1 MANELVVIEPETALG
16 IFTAPD
22 KVQEL
27 IVSIERETEKRK
39 TGLGELDLSVGAHRK
54 KLTSLAF
61 DVTRSKTY
69 IDKAGKEVVDGL
81 KELPKQVDASR
92 KLFRDALDAL
102 AAQVKQPV
110 EEWEAQEEA
119 RKQAEEAKRI
129 VDEEQ
134 KKADELARLMPYLH
148 AEALEMNAECDRLIA
163 EKKAEEE
170 RKRIEHENEIKRQAA
185 EQARIEAEQKAQR
198 DRKTAELKAK
208 QEREAAEL
216 KARQE
221 VEAAATREREARE
234 AQERAE
240 REKQEAI
247 AKAANDAKEA
257 KERAEREKLAAIE
270 AERRKAEEAEKARL
284 AEVERQK
291 QEELKRQANREHQR
305 EFNCEALQALTT
317 AGFDDKAAT
326 KFLKMVINGEVPH
339 LSMNY

>member
-1 MANELVVIEPETALG
+1 MSNELVIIEPETALD

-22 KVQEL
+22 KVQMML
-27 IVSIERETEKRK
+27 SSIRDKALAEQA
-39 TGLGELDLSVGAHRK
+39 ELDTDLSKAKNRDAIK
-54 KLTSLAF
+54 SLAYK
-61 DVTRSKTY
+61 VTQSKTY
-69 IDKAGKEVVDGL
+69 IDKAGKLVVDEL
-81 KELPKQVDASR
+81 KELPKKVDASR
-92 KLFRDALDAL
+92 KQCRDELDAL
-102 AAQVKQPV
+102 SDEIRKPV
-110 EEWEAQEEA
+110 TVLEEA
-119 RKQAEEAKRI
+119 EEL
-129 VDEEQ
+129 V
-134 KKADELARLMPYLH
+134 KKIERDH
-148 AEALEMNAECDRLIA
+148 GEALQMNELHDLR
-163 EKKAEEE
+163 KAEEE

-185 EQARIEAEQKAQR
+185 EQARIEAEQKALR
-198 DRKTAELKAK
+198 DREAAELKVK

-221 VEAAATREREARE
+221 VEAAAKRERDARE

-257 KERAEREKLAAIE
+257 QERAEREKLAAIE

-291 QEELKRQANREHQR
+291 QEELKRQANKEHQR
-305 EFNCEALQALTT
+305 EFNREALQALTK

>member
-1 MANELVVIEPETALG
+1 MANELVVIEPATALDL
-16 IFTAPD
+16 FTAPD

-27 IVSIERETEKRK
+27 IVSVERETERRK
-39 TGLGELDLSVGAHRK
+39 AELGELNLSVLAHRK
-54 KLTSLAF
+54 KLISLAF

-81 KELPKQVDASR
+81 KQLPKKVDASR

-119 RKQAEEAKRI
+119 RKKAEEAQRI
-129 VDEEQ
+129 ADEEQ
-134 KKADELARLMPYLH
+134 KKADEIARLMPYLH

-198 DRKTAELKAK
+198 DREAAELKAK

-221 VEAAATREREARE
+221 VEAAAKREREARE

-247 AKAANDAKEA
+247 AKA
-257 KERAEREKLAAIE
+257 EREKLAAVE
-270 AERRKAEEAEKARL
+270 AERRKAEEAERARL
-284 AEVERQK
+284 AEIERQK
-291 QEELKRQANREHQR
+291 QEELKRQANKEHQR
-305 EFNCEALQALTT
+305 KFNREALQALTA
-317 AGFDDKAAT
+317 AGFDDETAT
-326 KFLKMVINGEVPH
+326 KFLEMVIKGEVPH